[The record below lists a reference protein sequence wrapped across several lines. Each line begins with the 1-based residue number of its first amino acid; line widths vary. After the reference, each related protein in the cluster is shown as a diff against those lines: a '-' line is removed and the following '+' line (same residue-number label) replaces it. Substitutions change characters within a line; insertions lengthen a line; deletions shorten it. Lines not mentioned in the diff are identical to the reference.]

1 MVLGFKSGVIA
12 FLFIS
17 SQESGGEEETSG
29 ALVTVKS
36 SPKPRRAKLLAK
48 GRKLGSRKRGR
59 PKKSIIAAATERK
72 TKKSQ
77 SALELLHAKTVSA
90 APPQGTFAAAAS
102 PHFSSPPHFLRE
114 LLSRAS
120 CYVDFTIF
128 ALLFTHRCIQ
138 IASKPLLPATS

>member
-1 MVLGFKSGVIA
+1 MLVLESGVIV
-12 FLFIS
+12 FFVLSFVS
-17 SQESGGEEETSG
+17 SQESGGEDEISR

-48 GRKLGSRKRGR
+48 GRKLGNRKRGR
-59 PKKSIIAAATERK
+59 PKKSIMAAATERK

-102 PHFSSPPHFLRE
+102 THFSSPPHFICKRQ
-114 LLSRAS
+114 S
-120 CYVDFTIF
+120 V
-128 ALLFTHRCIQ
+128 ALY
-138 IASKPLLPATS
+138 